1 MQRGL
6 VATYAVSVAIVLAS
20 WILLSRE
27 ISSPISAVVHM
38 VAAVVLMGMLVNLG
52 VFPFNTV
59 PKLLKRLH
67 RRSPKQEGVQG
78 SFQWKDQPP
87 RP

>member
-38 VAAVVLMGMLVNLG
+38 VAAVVLMGMLVNLAA
-52 VFPFNTV
+52 
-59 PKLLKRLH
+59 R
-67 RRSPKQEGVQG
+67 
-78 SFQWKDQPP
+78 P
-87 RP
+87 RII